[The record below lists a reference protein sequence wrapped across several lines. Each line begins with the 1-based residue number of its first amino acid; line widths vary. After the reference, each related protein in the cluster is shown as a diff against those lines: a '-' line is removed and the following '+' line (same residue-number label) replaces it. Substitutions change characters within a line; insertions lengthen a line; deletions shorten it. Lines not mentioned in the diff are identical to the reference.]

1 MRGGMRN
8 AMPEQPADV
17 RNKNFQEVALGYTKE
32 MAVDEAQRCLNCP
45 KPRCVGSCPVNIDI
59 PKFIH
64 EVAQE
69 NFAEAYK
76 ILKQKS
82 TLPAVCGR
90 VCPQENQCEGKCVL
104 GIKGEPVAIGRLER
118 FVADYAREHG
128 LDNDVEA
135 PAERKGKKVAVV
147 GSGPSGL
154 TCAGDLAKMGYDVTM
169 YEALHAAGGV
179 LMYGI
184 PQFRLPK
191 EIVQHEISAL

>member
-32 MAVDEAQRCLNCP
+32 MALDEAQRCLNCP

-90 VCPQENQCEGKCVL
+90 DPVPRRLRPRLPAGNAVRDALRPRQE
-104 GIKGEPVAIGRLER
+104 GRSR
-118 FVADYAREHG
+118 GHR
-128 LDNDVEA
+128 
-135 PAERKGKKVAVV
+135 
-147 GSGPSGL
+147 PSGAL
-154 TCAGDLAKMGYDVTM
+154 CCRLCA
-169 YEALHAAGGV
+169 
-179 LMYGI
+179 
-184 PQFRLPK
+184 
-191 EIVQHEISAL
+191 

>member
-8 AMPEQPADV
+8 PMPEQPANV
-17 RNKNFQEVALGYTKE
+17 RNKNFEEVALGYTKE

-45 KPRCVGSCPVNIDI
+45 KPRCVGSCPVNIEI

-76 ILKQKS
+76 ILKRKS
-82 TLPAVCGR
+82 ALPAVCGR
-90 VCPQENQCEGKCVL
+90 VCPQENQCEGKCIL
-104 GIKGEPVAIGRLER
+104 GIKGEPVAIGRLGR
-118 FVADYAREHG
+118 FVADYARENG

-154 TCAGDLAKMGYDVTM
+154 TCAGDLAKMG
-169 YEALHAAGGV
+169 
-179 LMYGI
+179 
-184 PQFRLPK
+184 
-191 EIVQHEISAL
+191 